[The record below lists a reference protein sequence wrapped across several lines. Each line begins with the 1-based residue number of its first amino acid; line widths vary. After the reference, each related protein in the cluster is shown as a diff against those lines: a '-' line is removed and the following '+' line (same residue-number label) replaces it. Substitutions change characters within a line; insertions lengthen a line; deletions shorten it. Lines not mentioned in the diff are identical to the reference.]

1 VLEPRSS
8 GKLAEMGAI
17 HDLDLALQLEPR
29 NPVALS
35 SRGDAKRMLL
45 DKQRT
50 GDGEYGEGRICIY
63 NIYKYII
70 INNNDN
76 NNSIYSMVMMELIT
90 LMIIIAR
97 VCI

>member
-1 VLEPRSS
+1 MLEPRSS

-35 SRGDAKRMLL
+35 SRSDAKRMLL
-45 DKQRT
+45 NNAR
-50 GDGEYGEGRICIY
+50 GIVSMVRGEYVYITYIY
-63 NIYKYII
+63 III
-70 INNNDN
+70 INNNDD
-76 NNSIYSMVMMELIT
+76 NNSIYSMVMMELIIM
-90 LMIIIAR
+90 MIIIAR